1 MHALAYEQ
9 IIIAGGD
16 EDVNAAELFDWVSPL
31 LAGIPGGRW
40 MSCQIE
46 FGPGDQVFARY
57 RDGGSGRVLN
67 LALDGAAEETRALVS
82 RLPRAQSLTMLLLND
97 FTSQAVTLLDG
108 IARWMN
114 IYETGERE
122 IAPALRLLAML
133 QAMTAVT
140 MAAAA

>member
-1 MHALAYEQ
+1 MNALAYEQ

-16 EDVNAAELFDWVSPL
+16 EDVSSTELFDWVSPL

-46 FGPGDQVFARY
+46 FGPGDQAFARY
-57 RDGGSGRVLN
+57 RDGGSGEVLN
-67 LALDGAAEETRALVS
+67 LALAAEETRALVS

-122 IAPALRLLAML
+122 IAPALNLLAML
-133 QAMTAVT
+133 QAMTTTVT
-140 MAAAA
+140 MAAA